1 MQVKQGDKNMGT
13 RLLQVVATIWLV
25 NFLKKLD
32 FTSCVYSLAF
42 IPGLTSLAVLCVGQ
56 GEGGE
61 EISKVLGIGYI
72 YRYTQ
77 FQ

>member
-1 MQVKQGDKNMGT
+1 MACK
-13 RLLQVVATIWLV
+13 
-25 NFLKKLD
+25 LKKKID

-72 YRYTQ
+72 YIGIHSSNDSQSQ
-77 FQ
+77 F